1 MPGKCLRAELLNHIL
16 LKCFGSILAYL
27 RFMAKLVFFS
37 LNEFV
42 GNFRRAAVSKYEPSF
57 YRSGKPRLYNQQS
70 STTSREIAILKNFPT
85 LMLLRTHG

>member
-37 LNEFV
+37 LNEF
-42 GNFRRAAVSKYEPSF
+42 A
-57 YRSGKPRLYNQQS
+57 
-70 STTSREIAILKNFPT
+70 AILGALPSRNMSPAFIDLANRGFIINSQAQLPAKS
-85 LMLLRTHG
+85 LS